1 MILLLAILIFE
12 DAPDDPLET
21 EKLYLKHDCVKKA
34 MATSKIN
41 VKMFLLG
48 LLGAWAGA
56 AI

>member
-12 DAPDDPLET
+12 DAPDVPLE
-21 EKLYLKHDCVKKA
+21 KQYYYLVECCSENVA
-34 MATSKIN
+34 SSKNN

-48 LLGAWAGA
+48 LLGAWAGV